1 MMLALN
7 TFLHKQLLMVILIAA
22 AALGI
27 VAGTW
32 GVALYDSNHAYDDPL
47 TTPYASL
54 QATTSSTQTT
64 LPTTP
69 QTTTHMTMAATTT
82 QSPGPIQPT
91 GKYIALTFD
100 DGPSAS
106 YTSQILDILEKYN
119 AKATFFVNGYQLG
132 TSKAALLQRMVAMG
146 CEIGNHTQDH
156 KRMTELSAQELYEQI
171 ITVNDMVRRLCGYN
185 ITLLRPPG
193 GHTSLAVMQ
202 AMYDAGLRMS
212 TIMWN
217 NDSLDWSFHADY
229 ANGKI
234 TREEAVKKTYD
245 MIMGYPLDSAIVL
258 MHDIKGITPDVLELV
273 LKKLSAE
280 GYTFVT
286 ISEMFDIESMGE
298 DAYFS
303 KFYSANQIVT
313 LK

>member
-1 MMLALN
+1 MLALN

-32 GVALYDSNHAYDDPL
+32 GVALYDSSSNAYDDPF
-47 TTPYASL
+47 TTPYSSS
-54 QATTSSTQTT
+54 QATTSSLQTT
-64 LPTTP
+64 PS
-69 QTTTHMTMAATTT
+69 TTTDIITTETTT
-82 QSPGPIQPT
+82 QPSGFVKPT

-132 TSKAALLQRMVAMG
+132 TARASLLQRMVDMG
-146 CEIGNHTQDH
+146 CEIGNHTKDH
-156 KRMTELSAQELYEQI
+156 ARLTELTQQEIYEQI
-171 ITVNDMVRRLCGYN
+171 ISVNDEVRRLCGYN
-185 ITLLRPPG
+185 MTLLRPPG

-202 AMYDAGLRMS
+202 AMYDTGLRMS

-234 TREEAVKKTYD
+234 TREEAVQKTYE
-245 MIMGYPLDSAIVL
+245 MIMGYPLDGAVVL

-273 LKKLSAE
+273 LEKLTAE

-286 ISEMFDIESMGE
+286 ISEMFDIEGMGE

-303 KFYSANQIVT
+303 KFYSVNQVVT

>member
-1 MMLALN
+1 MLALN
-7 TFLHKQLLMVILIAA
+7 TFIHKQLLMVILIAA

-32 GVALYDSNHAYDDPL
+32 GVALYDSSSNAYDDPL
-47 TTPYASL
+47 TTPYASSP
-54 QATTSSTQTT
+54 ATTAPHQSTPQGTT
-64 LPTTP
+64 DITTA
-69 QTTTHMTMAATTT
+69 QTTT
-82 QSPGPIQPT
+82 QPSDFVKPT

-100 DGPSAS
+100 DGPSTS

-132 TSKAALLQRMVAMG
+132 TSKASLLQRMVEMG

-156 KRMTELSAQELYEQI
+156 KRMTELSAEELYEQI
-171 ITVNDMVRRLCGYN
+171 VMVNDMVRKLCGYN

-202 AMYDAGLRMS
+202 AMYDVGLRMS

-229 ANGKI
+229 ANGTI
-234 TREEAVKKTYD
+234 TREEAVQKTYE
-245 MIMGYPLDSAIVL
+245 MIMGYPLDGAVVL

-273 LKKLSAE
+273 LEKLSAE

-286 ISEMFDIESMGE
+286 ISEMFDIEGMGE